1 MSMAS
6 LGVSDAK
13 SDYSNSIK
21 NSPAILE
28 NCTYPEAQIHEL
40 EKMHEE
46 IRAELGDIS
55 SPRVL
60 FSQPHE
66 LNPTELANK

>member
-1 MSMAS
+1 MAS
-6 LGVSDAK
+6 LGVSDTK
-13 SDYSNSIK
+13 SDYSKSIK
-21 NSPAILE
+21 SSPASSE

-46 IRAELGDIS
+46 IRAELEDIS

-66 LNPTELANK
+66 LNRTELANK